1 MRKLRSAIHYHEVPL
16 ETWHTEWKQQKLWMM
31 AEGKWEDKIEI
42 ARWNPKTWKME
53 FLKDLMESSKLWRS
67 IRWYWNL
74 MIKTKT
80 PDNDFAYKTDEEPK
94 RNETEQE
101 WSGTDGY
108 WSANDGPSGAD
119 EEVRQWKGHAY

>member
-1 MRKLRSAIHYHEVPL
+1 MG
-16 ETWHTEWKQQKLWMM
+16 TCTEPPSPT
-31 AEGKWEDKIEI
+31 EGKWEDKIEI

-80 PDNDFAYKTDEEPK
+80 PDNDFAYETDEEPK